1 MTGTFEGHASVPANG
16 YEPPGY
22 DEAFE
27 ADGSPRAHYA
37 DLIAGLGEVDLSDLG
52 DRVTRLMVDQGVHFG
67 EGQGSTFRIDPIP
80 RILEGSEWLVL
91 ERGLVQRMRALAA
104 FVADV
109 HGDRTIVAAG
119 RVPARVIESADDF
132 EPWMTGVQLPL
143 GGYVAGLDLVR
154 DSDAV
159 LRVLE
164 DNIRT
169 PSGMAY
175 VLAAREALDLH
186 LGVTPAP
193 ERADPSPALDMLGA
207 ALRSAAPEGVHE
219 PNVVVLSDGPENSAW
234 FEHQRIAQA
243 LDIPLVSREDLLVGS
258 GRLFAELGGAR
269 PQQVDVVYRRTNVDR
284 LRDAAGRSTW
294 LADCLL
300 APVRRGTLSVVN
312 PFGSGVADDKLV
324 HAYVEEMV
332 RFYLGEEPVLESVP
346 TYDLGE
352 PDVREKALSRLGEL
366 VVKPRSGLGG
376 EGIVVC
382 PHASPGDRELIERR
396 VKDDPE
402 SWVAQEL
409 VAISTHPTVI
419 DGRLE
424 PRHVDLRPF
433 VVGGGEGAK
442 AVPGAL
448 TRVAFGEGSLVVNS
462 AQNGGA
468 KDTWVMSS

>member
-1 MTGTFEGHASVPANG
+1 
-16 YEPPGY
+16 
-22 DEAFE
+22 
-27 ADGSPRAHYA
+27 
-37 DLIAGLGEVDLSDLG
+37 
-52 DRVTRLMVDQGVHFG
+52 
-67 EGQGSTFRIDPIP
+67 
-80 RILEGSEWLVL
+80 
-91 ERGLVQRMRALAA
+91 
-104 FVADV
+104 
-109 HGDRTIVAAG
+109 
-119 RVPARVIESADDF
+119 
-132 EPWMTGVQLPL
+132 
-143 GGYVAGLDLVR
+143 
-154 DSDAV
+154 
-159 LRVLE
+159 
-164 DNIRT
+164 
-169 PSGMAY
+169 
-175 VLAAREALDLH
+175 
-186 LGVTPAP
+186 
-193 ERADPSPALDMLGA
+193 MLGA
-207 ALRSAAPEGVHE
+207 ALRSAAPEGVRE

-234 FEHQRIAQA
+234 YEHQRIAQA
-243 LDIPLVSREDLLVGS
+243 LDIPLVSREELLVRS
-258 GRLFAELGGAR
+258 GRLHAELGGAR

-284 LRDAAGRSTW
+284 LRDRTGRPTW

-300 APVRRGTLSVVN
+300 APVRRATLSVVN

-382 PHASPGDRELIERR
+382 PHASPDDRQLIERR
-396 VKDDPE
+396 VRNEPE

-409 VAISTHPTVI
+409 VGISTHPTVI
-419 DGRLE
+419 EGRLE

-433 VVGGGEGAK
+433 VVGGGERAK

-468 KDTWVMSS
+468 KDTWVMSP